1 MLLINQLFRPNFIN
15 LACFS
20 LIELNF
26 IAVNEIKWN
35 HWSQII
41 EMAGINWAKTLY
53 ELANNIKLMFHY
65 PKGIVSNYCYNN
77 ILKILYVFRNKII
90 CCWIQFLPFPQ
101 ALIPPVW
108 MFWRN
113 EKLGGNNKKWLQF
126 TVIIKFSS
134 SNPSAFINQSNF
146 NKLTECLQ
154 SNLVSVCF
162 D

>member
-1 MLLINQLFRPNFIN
+1 MLQLNQINWFLDWLPEINQK
-15 LACFS
+15 
-20 LIELNF
+20 E
-26 IAVNEIKWN
+26 VNWFN
-35 HWSQII
+35 
-41 EMAGINWAKTLY
+41 GINWDCFICGDCGKYCNSTVKPL
-53 ELANNIKLMFHY
+53 LANNIKLMFHY

>member
-1 MLLINQLFRPNFIN
+1 MNFWIDCRKSIRNEINEIKSIN
-15 LACFS
+15 LAALLKYDNS
-20 LIELNF
+20 TVKPL
-26 IAVNEIKWN
+26 
-35 HWSQII
+35 
-41 EMAGINWAKTLY
+41 
-53 ELANNIKLMFHY
+53 LANNIKLMFHY

>member
-1 MLLINQLFRPNFIN
+1 MLQLKKWNQLP
-15 LACFS
+15 
-20 LIELNF
+20 
-26 IAVNEIKWN
+26 
-35 HWSQII
+35 
-41 EMAGINWAKTLY
+41 INWFNWFNESANGIKLSLNWICWMDSGLKPL
-53 ELANNIKLMFHY
+53 LANNIKLMFHY